1 MALALSLTSHDFGM
15 TSTAAFLLLQAP
27 GGAPGG
33 GSPLFQLGIQFAL
46 ILGIFYFLMIRPQQK
61 QRKQHEEALRNLKKG
76 DEIVTAG
83 GIVGQVLHIRDSVK
97 EGTAQRSMEDQVT
110 IKSGESRLVVERGR
124 IARIITSARGEQA
137 ASASSTTAP

>member
-1 MALALSLTSHDFGM
+1 MSSTG
-15 TSTAAFLLLQAP
+15 TAAFLLLQA

-46 ILGIFYFLMIRPQQK
+46 ILAIFYFLMIRPQQK

-76 DEIVTAG
+76 DEVVTAG

-97 EGTAQRSMEDQVT
+97 EGTAQRAMDDQVT

-124 IARIITSARGEQA
+124 IAKIVTAARGEQTA
-137 ASASSTTAP
+137 TTSSTTAP